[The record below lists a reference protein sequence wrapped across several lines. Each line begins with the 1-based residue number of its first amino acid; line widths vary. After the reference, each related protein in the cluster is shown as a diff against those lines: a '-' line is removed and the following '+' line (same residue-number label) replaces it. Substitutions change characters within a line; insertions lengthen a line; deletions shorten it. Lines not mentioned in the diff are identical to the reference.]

1 MAYARSSRIF
11 EMDPERPAW
20 VQKTAFLQEEK
31 SAYPPS
37 AIAVVSP
44 WLRACVELFLEVQKK
59 FCVSYLRTKTFCLVR
74 MCQKRA
80 LGQLR
85 QPEFATAYY
94 KINFLPTYWGSHI
107 LVKERMEGS
116 ATI

>member
-1 MAYARSSRIF
+1 MG
-11 EMDPERPAW
+11 PEDRFSPRRKKCLSPQRHSCSVA
-20 VQKTAFLQEEK
+20 VITRMRRTVSG
-31 SAYPPS
+31 SAK
-37 AIAVVSP
+37 
-44 WLRACVELFLEVQKK
+44 KK

-94 KINFLPTYWGSHI
+94 KINFLPTY
-107 LVKERMEGS
+107 
-116 ATI
+116 

>member
-59 FCVSYLRTKTFCLVR
+59 ILCFLSAYEDVLSSAYVSEACTR
-74 MCQKRA
+74 
-80 LGQLR
+80 
-85 QPEFATAYY
+85 
-94 KINFLPTYWGSHI
+94 
-107 LVKERMEGS
+107 S
-116 ATI
+116 AAAARVCYSLL